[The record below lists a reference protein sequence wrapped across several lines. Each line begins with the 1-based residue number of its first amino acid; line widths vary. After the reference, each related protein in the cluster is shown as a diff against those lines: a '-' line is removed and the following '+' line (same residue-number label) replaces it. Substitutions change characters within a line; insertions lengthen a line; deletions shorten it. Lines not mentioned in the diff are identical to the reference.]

1 MRRTLQ
7 KMMVA
12 FAAMIVCL
20 GANAGQMKKA
30 AADENPN
37 KVAPINMLGTP
48 FELAPGGGCT
58 LPISETAP
66 RTFTFTGQWSSTA
79 PQIRDFDAEEYAN
92 IHIEFAEP
100 LNFYYNTPWKDA
112 AGNQNWNFAN
122 ADGSMKSAAGVEV
135 MDIDLSVVGSVK
147 EFNIQYVEASGS
159 DSFTITKA
167 YAEKKDGTQVNLV
180 FQAPQWNG
188 QMSVAGLTDGIATFT
203 NQWGALTLKGGI
215 ENQRGTTI
223 IRLYSNATLPDG
235 KFQLNATDLD
245 GIHTYPQ
252 FEIVD
257 NEDLHYAKA
266 ELSFGVKTVD
276 IQWTS
281 TEAGS
286 IDIAAVTYEFN
297 PETVTPTLTLA
308 DEDVATLNDHI
319 DVTAETADALV
330 VEFENVMPSEATYV
344 INEMVPVVGAE
355 STTWEEGAV
364 VAEGNVSISA
374 KGFATFDEA
383 INFLR
388 GKKYQLTL
396 TYKSM
401 NPNVTDNTIKY
412 GIIGTYIPQPDLDGK
427 DLLLKNVATGLFL
440 NGANDWGTRASVV
453 KHGQFMTFAKLAD
466 GKYTIDSHI
475 SNGGNSHFL
484 GVDGGGSGYVDCG
497 PTGLVV
503 YYNGDGQWTIKNG
516 DKYYAT
522 NSSNNMVDFASD
534 EENEYSQWV
543 LISKEDLLAA
553 AADATVQEPVDL
565 TPLIGDANFGR
576 NNQDWAKWDN
586 AGATNQANNRWQNF
600 VVEKWGGNSQTFDF
614 NQTVTDLPN
623 GLYTVKVQGFYRY
636 NNTTDNTNDIAASSH
651 ANGTEKINSFL
662 YANDYV
668 KALKSIADAES
679 VAINGNMPFS
689 MGESAEAFE
698 RGAYQNEM
706 TILVTNGEI
715 TLGIAKTSHPGCD
728 WTVWDN
734 FELEYLGAEDQMPAA
749 EFDELELIN
758 GTQVFVLN
766 NKEDIDVPETDGIH
780 LVFKGRNTRLADY
793 RLAVVS
799 VADGANTDA
808 KVGDILVDNTAYV
821 DVKGATSEF
830 YKEFDLIEGVKYQL
844 TIKQYNV
851 DGTTKV
857 ENYYINGSDPY
868 KFDVAD
874 GAVIDTAQQK
884 SINFNYAVKGMTD
897 EDLYIEGVLY
907 GKDGTQDRIIGYT
920 DFEEGLN
927 VDLSR
932 YAAGSYIIE
941 ITKIGY
947 GEVIGVDEETW
958 MPIYENM
965 IVAKEGKSLATLNF
979 AIAAPETAAP
989 EIAQIVVNPNNQ
1001 SVFVHFNSEDASATF
1016 NAPIKLASESGLI
1029 MEENVEAAYG
1039 QDYGDMIYTFASALA
1054 PGKYKIICTEGS
1066 MTFSLN
1072 GDPFMGEVI
1081 IEFEV
1086 AETTAITAAQEAA
1099 VRDGK
1104 FIQNNSVVIV
1114 KDGKKYNVSG
1124 RRVIK

>member
-1 MRRTLQ
+1 
-7 KMMVA
+7 MMVA

-355 STTWEEGAV
+355 STTWEEGDV

-440 NGANDWGTRASVV
+440 NGANSWGTKASVV

-475 SNGGNSHFL
+475 SNGGASHFL
-484 GVDGGGSGYVDCG
+484 GDNNYVDAGAKGYV
-497 PTGLVV
+497 V
-503 YYNGDGQWTIKNG
+503 YFNGDGQWTIKDG
-516 DKYYAT
+516 DKYFAA
-522 NSSNNMVDFASD
+522 NANNTEANFDGT

-565 TPLIGDANFGR
+565 TPLIGDANMGR
-576 NNQDWAKWDN
+576 NNQDWSKWNN
-586 AGATNQANNRWQNF
+586 AGAAKNGAVENF
-600 VVEKWGGNSQTFDF
+600 NAEKWGGNSQTFDF

-623 GLYTVKVQGFYRY
+623 GLYTIKVQGYYRY
-636 NNTTDNTNDIAASSH
+636 NNTNDNTNAIAEATH
-651 ANGTEKINSFL
+651 ANGTEKINSFV

-668 KALKSIADAES
+668 KALKSIADAEA
-679 VAINGNMPFS
+679 VASFGKTPFS
-689 MGESAEAFE
+689 QGEASTCFNN
-698 RGAYQNEM
+698 GLYQNEM
-706 TILVTNGEI
+706 TILVTDGEI
-715 TLGIAKTSHPGCD
+715 KLGITKTSHPGCD

-734 FELEYLGAEDQMPAA
+734 FELEYLGSEDQMPAA

-758 GTQVFVLN
+758 GSDVYVLN
-766 NKEDIDVPETDGIH
+766 NKQDIDVPVTDGIH

-793 RLAVVS
+793 RLAVAA
-799 VADGANTDA
+799 VADGITNV
-808 KVGDILVDNTAYV
+808 KVGDVLVDNTAYV

-830 YKEFDLIEGVKYQL
+830 YQSFELIEGVKFQL

-857 ENYYINGSDPY
+857 ENYYINGTTPVPSVV
-868 KFDVAD
+868 FDVEN
-874 GAVIDTAQQK
+874 GAVIDTAKQK
-884 SINFNYAVKGMTD
+884 SINVNVKLKGMTD
-897 EDLYIEGVLY
+897 EDLFIEGVLY
-907 GKDGTQDRIIGYT
+907 GKDGTQDPIIGFT
-920 DFEEGLN
+920 DFEEGVN

-932 YAAGSYIIE
+932 YAAGSYTIE

-947 GEVIGVDEETW
+947 GEIVGMDEETF
-958 MPIYENM
+958 MPIFENSLK
-965 IVAKEGKSLATLNF
+965 ADEGQSLATLNF
-979 AIAAPETAAP
+979 AIVSSEAAAAP
-989 EIAQIVVNPNNQ
+989 EIAQIVVNPNNK

-1072 GDPFMGEVI
+1072 GDPFMSEVI

>member
-30 AADENPN
+30 AADETPN

-48 FELAPGGGCT
+48 FKLSNVNNCT
-58 LPISETAP
+58 VPTPADAA
-66 RTFTFTGQWSSTA
+66 RKFTFNSQWA
-79 PQIRDFDAEEYAN
+79 HAYPNPRDFKADEVSKVVV
-92 IHIEFAEP
+92 EFAEP
-100 LNFYYNTPWKDA
+100 LEYYYNTHFA
-112 AGNQNWNFAN
+112 ATKGGDVKSWSCGSGMNPGATEWTIDVTEDIYDLAIQNVQGN
-122 ADGSMKSAAGVEV
+122 D
-135 MDIDLSVVGSVK
+135 
-147 EFNIQYVEASGS
+147 SGNNPN
-159 DSFTITKA
+159 SFTIKNAYMEKVDGTKA
-167 YAEKKDGTQVNLV
+167 PVIFDSVDGWGAAMEVDAEVTDGKIS
-180 FQAPQWNG
+180 FNG
-188 QMSVAGLTDGIATFT
+188 KWAMLGLTGVD
-203 NQWGALTLKGGI
+203 N
-215 ENQRGTTI
+215 ERGELI
-223 IRLYSNATLPDG
+223 VRLYSNESLPEG
-235 KFQLNATDLD
+235 KFQLCIKDAYGKDAW
-245 GIHTYPQ
+245 PQ
-252 FEIVD
+252 FEIID

-266 ELSFGVKTVD
+266 VIDRGVQSIA
-276 IQWTS
+276 IQWTDD
-281 TEAGS
+281 TPGTL
-286 IDIAAVTYEFN
+286 DIAAVTYELL
-297 PETVTPTLTLA
+297 PETVTTTLTLS
-308 DEDVATLNDHI
+308 DEEVATLSDHS
-319 DVTAETADALV
+319 DVTVETSDALL
-330 VEFENVMPSEATYV
+330 VEFENVMAAEATYV

-355 STTWEEGAV
+355 STTWDEGAV

-374 KGFATFDEA
+374 KGFATFDEV

-396 TYKSM
+396 TYKTM
-401 NPNVTDNTIKY
+401 NPNDAGTTIKY
-412 GIIGTYIPQPDLDGK
+412 GIIGSYIPQPDLDGK

-440 NGANDWGTRASVV
+440 NGANSWGTKASVV

-475 SNGGNSHFL
+475 SNGGASHFL
-484 GVDGGGSGYVDCG
+484 GDNNYVDAGAKGYV
-497 PTGLVV
+497 V
-503 YYNGDGQWTIKNG
+503 YFNGDGQWTIKDG
-516 DKYYAT
+516 DKYFAA
-522 NSSNNMVDFASD
+522 NANNTEANFDGT

-565 TPLIGDANFGR
+565 TPLIGDANMGR
-576 NNQDWAKWDN
+576 NNQDWSKWNN
-586 AGATNQANNRWQNF
+586 AGAAKNGAVENF
-600 VVEKWGGNSQTFDF
+600 NAEKWGGNSQTFDF

-623 GLYTVKVQGFYRY
+623 GLYTIKVQGYYRY
-636 NNTTDNTNDIAASSH
+636 NNTNDNTNAIAEATH
-651 ANGTEKINSFL
+651 ANGTEKINSFV

-668 KALKSIADAES
+668 KALKSIADAEA
-679 VAINGNMPFS
+679 VASFGKTPFS
-689 MGESAEAFE
+689 QGEASTCFNN
-698 RGAYQNEM
+698 GLYQNEM
-706 TILVTNGEI
+706 TILVTDGEI
-715 TLGIAKTSHPGCD
+715 KLGITKTSHPGCD

-734 FELEYLGAEDQMPAA
+734 FELEYLGSEDQMPAA

-758 GTQVFVLN
+758 GSDVYVLN
-766 NKEDIDVPETDGIH
+766 NKQDIDVPVTDGIH

-793 RLAVVS
+793 RLAVAA
-799 VADGANTDA
+799 VADGITNV
-808 KVGDILVDNTAYV
+808 KVGDVLVDNTAYV

-830 YKEFDLIEGVKYQL
+830 YQSFELIEGVKFQL

-857 ENYYINGSDPY
+857 ENYYINGTTPIPSVV
-868 KFDVAD
+868 FDVEN
-874 GAVIDTAQQK
+874 GAVIDTAKQK
-884 SINFNYAVKGMTD
+884 SINVNVKLKGMTD
-897 EDLYIEGVLY
+897 EDLFIEGVLY
-907 GKDGTQDRIIGYT
+907 GKDGTQDPIIGFT
-920 DFEEGLN
+920 DFEEGVN

-932 YAAGSYIIE
+932 YAAGSYTIE

-947 GEVIGVDEETW
+947 GEIVGMDEETF
-958 MPIYENM
+958 MPIFENSLK
-965 IVAKEGKSLATLNF
+965 ADEGQSLATLNF
-979 AIAAPETAAP
+979 AIVSSEAAAAP
-989 EIAQIVVNPNNQ
+989 EIAQIVVNPNNK

>member
-355 STTWEEGAV
+355 STTWEEGDV

-440 NGANDWGTRASVV
+440 NGANSWGTKASVV

-475 SNGGNSHFL
+475 SNGGASHFL
-484 GVDGGGSGYVDCG
+484 GDNNYVDAGAKGYV
-497 PTGLVV
+497 V
-503 YYNGDGQWTIKNG
+503 YFNGDGQWTIKDG
-516 DKYYAT
+516 DKYFAA
-522 NSSNNMVDFASD
+522 NANNTEANFDGT

-565 TPLIGDANFGR
+565 TPLIGDANMGR
-576 NNQDWAKWDN
+576 NNQDWSKWNN
-586 AGATNQANNRWQNF
+586 AGAAKNGAVENF
-600 VVEKWGGNSQTFDF
+600 NAEKWGGNSQTFDF

-623 GLYTVKVQGFYRY
+623 GLYTIKVQGYYRY
-636 NNTTDNTNDIAASSH
+636 NNTNDNTNAIAEATH
-651 ANGTEKINSFL
+651 ANGTEKINSFV

-668 KALKSIADAES
+668 KALKSIADAEA
-679 VAINGNMPFS
+679 VASFGKTPFS
-689 MGESAEAFE
+689 QGEASTCFNN
-698 RGAYQNEM
+698 GLYQNEM
-706 TILVTNGEI
+706 TILVTDGEI
-715 TLGIAKTSHPGCD
+715 KLGITKTSHPGCD

-734 FELEYLGAEDQMPAA
+734 FELEYLGSEDQMPAA

-758 GTQVFVLN
+758 GSDVYVLN
-766 NKEDIDVPETDGIH
+766 NKQDIDVPVTDGIH

-793 RLAVVS
+793 RLAVAA
-799 VADGANTDA
+799 VADGITNV
-808 KVGDILVDNTAYV
+808 KVGDVLVDNTAYV

-830 YKEFDLIEGVKYQL
+830 YQSFELIEGVKFQL

-857 ENYYINGSDPY
+857 ENYYINGTTPVPSVV
-868 KFDVAD
+868 FDVEN
-874 GAVIDTAQQK
+874 GAVIDTAKQK
-884 SINFNYAVKGMTD
+884 SINVNVKLKGMTD
-897 EDLYIEGVLY
+897 EDLFIEGVLY
-907 GKDGTQDRIIGYT
+907 GKDGTQDPIIGFT
-920 DFEEGLN
+920 DFEEGVN

-932 YAAGSYIIE
+932 YAAGSYTIE

-947 GEVIGVDEETW
+947 GEIVGMDEETF
-958 MPIYENM
+958 MPIFENSLK
-965 IVAKEGKSLATLNF
+965 ADEGQSLATLNF
-979 AIAAPETAAP
+979 AIVSSEAAAAP
-989 EIAQIVVNPNNQ
+989 EIAQIVVNPNNK

-1072 GDPFMGEVI
+1072 GDPFMSEVI

>member
-1 MRRTLQ
+1 MKRTLQ

-440 NGANDWGTRASVV
+440 NGANSWGTKASVV

-475 SNGGNSHFL
+475 SNGGASHFL
-484 GVDGGGSGYVDCG
+484 GDNNYVDAGAKGYV
-497 PTGLVV
+497 V
-503 YYNGDGQWTIKNG
+503 YFNGDGQWTIKDG
-516 DKYYAT
+516 DKYFAA
-522 NSSNNMVDFASD
+522 NANNTEANFDGT

-565 TPLIGDANFGR
+565 TPLIGDANMGR
-576 NNQDWAKWDN
+576 NNQDWSKWNN
-586 AGATNQANNRWQNF
+586 AGAAKNGAVENF
-600 VVEKWGGNSQTFDF
+600 NAEKWGGNSQTFDF

-623 GLYTVKVQGFYRY
+623 GLYTIKVQGYYRY
-636 NNTTDNTNDIAASSH
+636 NNTNDNTNAIAEATH
-651 ANGTEKINSFL
+651 ANGTEKINSFV

-668 KALKSIADAES
+668 KALKSIADAEA
-679 VAINGNMPFS
+679 VASFGKTPFS
-689 MGESAEAFE
+689 QGEASTCFNN
-698 RGAYQNEM
+698 GLYQNEM
-706 TILVTNGEI
+706 TILVTDGEI
-715 TLGIAKTSHPGCD
+715 KLGITKTSHPGCD

-734 FELEYLGAEDQMPAA
+734 FELEYLGSEDQMPAA

-758 GTQVFVLN
+758 GSDVYVLN
-766 NKEDIDVPETDGIH
+766 NKQDIDVPVTDGIH

-793 RLAVVS
+793 RLAVAA
-799 VADGANTDA
+799 VADGITNV
-808 KVGDILVDNTAYV
+808 KVGDVLVDNTAYV

-830 YKEFDLIEGVKYQL
+830 YQSFELIEGVKFQL

-857 ENYYINGSDPY
+857 ENYYINGTTPIPSVV
-868 KFDVAD
+868 FDVEN
-874 GAVIDTAQQK
+874 GAVIDTAKQK
-884 SINFNYAVKGMTD
+884 SINVNVKLKGMTD
-897 EDLYIEGVLY
+897 EDLFIEGVLY
-907 GKDGTQDRIIGYT
+907 GKDGTQDPIIGFT
-920 DFEEGLN
+920 DFEEGVN

-932 YAAGSYIIE
+932 YAAGSYTIE

-947 GEVIGVDEETW
+947 GEIVGMDEETF
-958 MPIYENM
+958 MPIFENSLK
-965 IVAKEGKSLATLNF
+965 ADEGQSLATLNF
-979 AIAAPETAAP
+979 AIVSSEAAAAP
-989 EIAQIVVNPNNQ
+989 EIAQIVVNPNNK